1 MYKSKNDNKVYPTA
15 RIALEGFRQLEG
27 EKTKTTAYT
36 RIQRLK
42 EQFINRN
49 ANKYEIKQIE
59 NLEEYIDN
67 KVREE
72 K

>member
-1 MYKSKNDNKVYPTA
+1 MYKSKNNNIVYHTV
-15 RIALEGFRQLEG
+15 RISLEGFRQLEG
-27 EKTKTTAYT
+27 EKTIAYT